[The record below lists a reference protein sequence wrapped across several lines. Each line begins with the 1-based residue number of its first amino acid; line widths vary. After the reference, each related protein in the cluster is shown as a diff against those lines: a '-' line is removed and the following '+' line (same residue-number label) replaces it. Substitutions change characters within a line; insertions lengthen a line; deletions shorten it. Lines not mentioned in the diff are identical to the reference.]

1 MIWLGIVVGFLLII
15 VVNECV
21 NGCPEFAL
29 RPSQQQYY
37 YPSRSQAANY
47 SLALRPRPQGASSF
61 HGRFSKRSND
71 LPTVSNGGWHS
82 VPSPLLGTSSHS
94 SCPGAPSPLKHPLSP
109 TLEEMDAKQ
118 SWLDVNKL
126 SVLSPSG
133 GRHSPVPSSRAS
145 LVGKHRTGAGAV
157 WPLTPLGVQPP
168 SPRQSSRTGCCSC
181 RHCVEVSSVIL
192 STLR

>member
-94 SCPGAPSPLKHPLSP
+94 SCPGAPSSLKHPLSP

-133 GRHSPVPSSRAS
+133 GRHTPVPSSRAS
-145 LVGKHRTGAGAV
+145 PIPVGKHRTGAGAGMASDTV
-157 WPLTPLGVQPP
+157 GGATAFTQTKFTNRLLFVSPL
-168 SPRQSSRTGCCSC
+168 C
-181 RHCVEVSSVIL
+181 
-192 STLR
+192 